1 MGLLV
6 TLYKVAGLFMIKPFM
21 SNIFS
26 AVLRSVPPGWWV
38 VICACCM
45 VPHGD
50 DVKHFRVK
58 KEKEETK
65 WSLSVRTTWSEK
77 MPGGESIDVLVFIFI
92 SSLFSGL
99 P

>member
-1 MGLLV
+1 MV

-50 DVKHFRVK
+50 DVKHFHVK
-58 KEKEETK
+58 KEEAETK
-65 WSLSVRTTWSEK
+65 ETKEPFSENN
-77 MPGGESIDVLVFIFI
+77 LVWKN
-92 SSLFSGL
+92 SKRG
-99 P
+99 